1 MKLFFSTTP
10 RTKAIYP
17 DSIDRIYKKLHK
29 LPFDLTEKYIEKAR
43 SDEIDHWSLEKKS
56 QYKKDTRRA
65 IAAAD
70 VCVLETS
77 VPSLGVGHLLHHCIS
92 INKPV
97 VAFFQGGKVPFML
110 DAENHSCVFLVEY
123 DKSNLEEE
131 LTFGIKMAVEEKKQI
146 RLNLLISAD
155 MNNRIGDISKKKRMS
170 KSGFVRW
177 LVDNYQD

>member
-1 MKLFFSTTP
+1 
-10 RTKAIYP
+10 
-17 DSIDRIYKKLHK
+17 
-29 LPFDLTEKYIEKAR
+29 
-43 SDEIDHWSLEKKS
+43 
-56 QYKKDTRRA
+56 
-65 IAAAD
+65 
-70 VCVLETS
+70 
-77 VPSLGVGHLLHHCIS
+77 
-92 INKPV
+92 
-97 VAFFQGGKVPFML
+97 VPFML